1 MFGIVSNGKI
11 NDEIFNKMY
20 AANKEII
27 DNLNFYIEQ
36 NPKMLE
42 IKLEEFS
49 YDKIYELL
57 KFLNNCSP
65 NYTTI
70 NLITVLEGYLEKK
83 EDELFLDLYLAY
95 QNGDANTWLDER
107 TLPEL
112 NILRKAIQNDSSF
125 ESVFPDLSTVIS
137 NKIK

>member
-1 MFGIVSNGKI
+1 MFGIVSNGNIDDK
-11 NDEIFNKMY
+11 IFNEMY
-20 AANKEII
+20 KENKEIL
-27 DNLNFYIEQ
+27 DSLNFYMEQ
-36 NPKMLE
+36 NPKMIE
-42 IKLEEFS
+42 IKLEEIS

-57 KFLNNCSP
+57 TLLNNCKI
-65 NYTTI
+65 NYTVI
-70 NLITVLEGYLEKK
+70 GLITVLEGYLEKK

-137 NKIK
+137 NKVK

>member
-1 MFGIVSNGKI
+1 MFGIVSNGNIDDK
-11 NDEIFNKMY
+11 IFNEMY
-20 AANKEII
+20 KENKEIL
-27 DNLNFYIEQ
+27 DSLNFYMEQ
-36 NPKMLE
+36 NPKMIE

-57 KFLNNCSP
+57 KFLNNCKI
-65 NYTTI
+65 NYTVI
-70 NLITVLEGYLEKK
+70 GLITSLEGYLEKK

>member
-11 NDEIFNKMY
+11 NDEIFNEMY
-20 AANKEII
+20 AAKKEII

-95 QNGDANTWLDER
+95 QNGDANVWLDER

-125 ESVFPDLSTVIS
+125 ESIFPDLSTVIS

>member
-1 MFGIVSNGKI
+1 MFGIVSNGNIDDK
-11 NDEIFNKMY
+11 IFNEMY
-20 AANKEII
+20 KENKEIL
-27 DNLNFYIEQ
+27 DSLNFYMEQ
-36 NPKMLE
+36 NPKMIE
-42 IKLEEFS
+42 IKLEEIS

-57 KFLNNCSP
+57 TLLNNCKI
-65 NYTTI
+65 NYTVI
-70 NLITVLEGYLEKK
+70 GLITSLEGYLEKK

>member
-1 MFGIVSNGKI
+1 MFGIMSIGNI
-11 NDEIFNKMY
+11 DDEIYNKMY
-20 AANKEII
+20 EENKEII
-27 DNLNFYIEQ
+27 DNLNFYMEQ

-95 QNGDANTWLDER
+95 QSGDANAWIDKR

-112 NILRKAIQNDSSF
+112 NILKKAIQNDSSF
-125 ESVFPDLSTVIS
+125 EYIFPDLSSTIS

>member
-20 AANKEII
+20 AAKKEII

>member
-57 KFLNNCSP
+57 KFLNNCKI
-65 NYTTI
+65 NYTVI
-70 NLITVLEGYLEKK
+70 FLITSLEGYLEKK

-95 QNGDANTWLDER
+95 QNGDANTWLDKR

-125 ESVFPDLSTVIS
+125 ESIFPDLSTVIS

>member
-11 NDEIFNKMY
+11 NDEIFNEMY
-20 AANKEII
+20 AAKKEII

-42 IKLEEFS
+42 IKFEEFS

>member
-1 MFGIVSNGKI
+1 MFGIVSNGNIDDK
-11 NDEIFNKMY
+11 IFNETYKE
-20 AANKEII
+20 NKEII
-27 DNLNFYIEQ
+27 DSLNFYMEQ
-36 NPKMLE
+36 NPKMIE
-42 IKLEEFS
+42 IKLEKIS

-57 KFLNNCSP
+57 TFLNNCKN
-65 NYTTI
+65 NYTVI
-70 NLITVLEGYLEKK
+70 GLITSLEGYLEKK

-95 QNGDANTWLDER
+95 QNGDVNTWIDER

>member
-20 AANKEII
+20 KENKEIL
-27 DNLNFYIEQ
+27 DSLNFYMEQ
-36 NPKMLE
+36 NPKMIE

-57 KFLNNCSP
+57 KFLNNCKI
-65 NYTTI
+65 NYTVI
-70 NLITVLEGYLEKK
+70 GLITSLEGYLEKK

>member
-1 MFGIVSNGKI
+1 MFGIVSNGNIDDK
-11 NDEIFNKMY
+11 IFNETYKE
-20 AANKEII
+20 NKEII
-27 DNLNFYIEQ
+27 DSLNFYMEQ
-36 NPKMLE
+36 NPKMIE
-42 IKLEEFS
+42 IKLEKIS

-57 KFLNNCSP
+57 TFLNNCKN
-65 NYTTI
+65 NYTVI
-70 NLITVLEGYLEKK
+70 GLITSLEGYLEKK

>member
-1 MFGIVSNGKI
+1 MFGIMSNGNI
-11 NDEIFNKMY
+11 DDEIFNKMY
-20 AANKEII
+20 AENKEII
-27 DNLNFYIEQ
+27 DNLNFYMEQ

-95 QNGDANTWLDER
+95 QSGDANAWLDER

-112 NILRKAIQNDSSF
+112 NILKKAIQNDSSF
-125 ESVFPDLSTVIS
+125 EYIFPDLSSTIS

>member
-1 MFGIVSNGKI
+1 MFEIVSNGNIDDK
-11 NDEIFNKMY
+11 IFNEMY
-20 AANKEII
+20 KENKEIL
-27 DNLNFYIEQ
+27 DSLNFYMEQ
-36 NPKMLE
+36 NPKMIE
-42 IKLEEFS
+42 IKLEEIS

-57 KFLNNCSP
+57 TLLNNCKI
-65 NYTTI
+65 NYTVI
-70 NLITVLEGYLEKK
+70 GLITSLEGYLEKK

>member
-1 MFGIVSNGKI
+1 MFGIMSNGNI
-11 NDEIFNKMY
+11 DDEIFNKMY
-20 AANKEII
+20 AENKEII
-27 DNLNFYIEQ
+27 DNLNFYMEQ

-95 QNGDANTWLDER
+95 QSGDANVWLDKR

-112 NILRKAIQNDSSF
+112 NILKKVIQNDSSF
-125 ESVFPDLSTVIS
+125 EYIFPDLSSTIS

>member
-57 KFLNNCSP
+57 KFLNNCKI
-65 NYTTI
+65 NYTVI
-70 NLITVLEGYLEKK
+70 FLITSLEGYLEKK

>member
-20 AANKEII
+20 KENKEIL
-27 DNLNFYIEQ
+27 DSLNFYMEQ
-36 NPKMLE
+36 NPKMIE

-57 KFLNNCSP
+57 KFLNNCKI
-65 NYTTI
+65 NYTVI
-70 NLITVLEGYLEKK
+70 GLITSLEGYLEKK

-125 ESVFPDLSTVIS
+125 ESIFPDLSTVIS

>member
-1 MFGIVSNGKI
+1 MFEIVSNGNIDDK
-11 NDEIFNKMY
+11 IFNEMY
-20 AANKEII
+20 KENKEII
-27 DNLNFYIEQ
+27 DSLIFYMEQ
-36 NPKMLE
+36 NPKMVE
-42 IKLEEFS
+42 IKLEEIS

-57 KFLNNCSP
+57 TFLNDCKI
-65 NYTTI
+65 NYTVI
-70 NLITVLEGYLEKK
+70 FLITSLEGYLEKK

-95 QNGDANTWLDER
+95 QNGDANTWIDER

-125 ESVFPDLSTVIS
+125 ESIFPDLSTVIS

>member
-1 MFGIVSNGKI
+1 MFEIVSNGNIDDK
-11 NDEIFNKMY
+11 IFNEMY
-20 AANKEII
+20 KENKEII
-27 DNLNFYIEQ
+27 DSLIFYMEQ
-36 NPKMLE
+36 NPKMVE
-42 IKLEEFS
+42 IKLEEIS

-57 KFLNNCSP
+57 IFLNNCKI
-65 NYTTI
+65 NYTVI
-70 NLITVLEGYLEKK
+70 FLISAIEGYLEKK

-95 QNGDANTWLDER
+95 QNGDANTWIDER

-125 ESVFPDLSTVIS
+125 ESIFSDLSTVIS

>member
-1 MFGIVSNGKI
+1 MFEIVSNGNIDDK
-11 NDEIFNKMY
+11 IFNEMY
-20 AANKEII
+20 KENKEII
-27 DNLNFYIEQ
+27 DSLIFYMEQ
-36 NPKMLE
+36 NPKMVE
-42 IKLEEFS
+42 IKLEEIS

-57 KFLNNCSP
+57 IFLNNCKI
-65 NYTTI
+65 NYMVI
-70 NLITVLEGYLEKK
+70 FLISALEGYLEKK

-95 QNGDANTWLDER
+95 QNGDANTWIDER

-125 ESVFPDLSTVIS
+125 ESIFPDLSTVIS

>member
-1 MFGIVSNGKI
+1 MFGIMSNGNI
-11 NDEIFNKMY
+11 DDEIFNKMY
-20 AANKEII
+20 AENKEII
-27 DNLNFYIEQ
+27 DNLNFYMEQ

-95 QNGDANTWLDER
+95 QSGDANAWIDKR

-112 NILRKAIQNDSSF
+112 NILKKAIQNDSSF
-125 ESVFPDLSTVIS
+125 EYIFPDLSSTIS

>member
-1 MFGIVSNGKI
+1 MFEIVSNGNIDDK
-11 NDEIFNKMY
+11 IFNEMY
-20 AANKEII
+20 KENKEII
-27 DNLNFYIEQ
+27 DSLIFYMEQ
-36 NPKMLE
+36 NPKMVE
-42 IKLEEFS
+42 IKLEEIS

-57 KFLNNCSP
+57 IFLNNCKI
-65 NYTTI
+65 NYTVI
-70 NLITVLEGYLEKK
+70 FLITSLEGYLEKK

-95 QNGDANTWLDER
+95 QNGDANTWIDER

>member
-11 NDEIFNKMY
+11 NDEIFNEMY
-20 AANKEII
+20 AAKKEII

>member
-1 MFGIVSNGKI
+1 MFEIVSNGNIDDK
-11 NDEIFNKMY
+11 IFNEMY
-20 AANKEII
+20 KENKEII
-27 DNLNFYIEQ
+27 DSLIFYMEQ
-36 NPKMLE
+36 NPKMVE
-42 IKLEEFS
+42 IKLEEIS

-57 KFLNNCSP
+57 IFLNNCKI
-65 NYTTI
+65 NYMVI
-70 NLITVLEGYLEKK
+70 FLISALEGYLEKK

-95 QNGDANTWLDER
+95 QNGNANTWIDER

>member
-95 QNGDANTWLDER
+95 QNGDANVWLDER

>member
-20 AANKEII
+20 KENKEIL
-27 DNLNFYIEQ
+27 DSLNFYMEQ
-36 NPKMLE
+36 NPKMIE

-57 KFLNNCSP
+57 KFLNNCKI
-65 NYTTI
+65 NYTVI
-70 NLITVLEGYLEKK
+70 GLITSLEGYLEKK

-95 QNGDANTWLDER
+95 QNGDANTWIDER

-125 ESVFPDLSTVIS
+125 ESIFPDLSTVIS

>member
-95 QNGDANTWLDER
+95 QNGDANVWLDER

-125 ESVFPDLSTVIS
+125 ESIFPDLSTVIS

>member
-1 MFGIVSNGKI
+1 MFEIVSNGNIDDK
-11 NDEIFNKMY
+11 IFNEMY
-20 AANKEII
+20 KENKEII

>member
-1 MFGIVSNGKI
+1 MFEIVSNGNIDDK
-11 NDEIFNKMY
+11 IFNEMY
-20 AANKEII
+20 KENKEII
-27 DNLNFYIEQ
+27 DSLIFYMEQ
-36 NPKMLE
+36 NPKMVE
-42 IKLEEFS
+42 IKLEEIS

-57 KFLNNCSP
+57 TFLNNCKI
-65 NYTTI
+65 NYTVI
-70 NLITVLEGYLEKK
+70 GLITSLEGYLEKK